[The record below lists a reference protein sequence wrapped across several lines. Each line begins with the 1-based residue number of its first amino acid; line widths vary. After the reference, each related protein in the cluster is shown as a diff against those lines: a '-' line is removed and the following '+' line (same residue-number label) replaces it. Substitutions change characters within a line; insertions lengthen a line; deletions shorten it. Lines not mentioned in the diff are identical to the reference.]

1 MAYEKIFERGR
12 IGSLN
17 LKNRVVMPAMGVS
30 LAQQNGEANE
40 HIIRYYEERAKGGV
54 GLIITEICRVEPVY
68 GTAIPN
74 QLGAYEM
81 GQIPHLERLAERV
94 HKYGTK
100 IFLQLQH
107 PGRENKSSMIG
118 GRQIVAPSAVMCKV
132 TQEMPR
138 ALTTEEVQDLVK
150 AFIRGAV
157 FAKIAGFD
165 GVELHAAHGYLLNEF
180 LSPYTN
186 KRTDRYGGSFNN
198 RIRIMEEIITG
209 IRFMCGPK
217 FAISVRISADEFV
230 EGGLKLEDGVKIA
243 RTLES
248 FGIDVINVSSGIY
261 ESSTTIVEPASFA
274 QGWRRHLGTAV
285 KKAVKIPVIAANNI
299 KDPEVAEELLETDVC
314 DFVALGRAH
323 LADPNWVKKT
333 KEGRADEINKCIG
346 CLYCFGS
353 LSEGSHIKC
362 AVNPRCGREV
372 EYSRVVKN
380 GNGRKV
386 AIIGG
391 GPAGMQAALTL
402 SERGFAPVLFE
413 KEDHLGG
420 QLNVAEKPLLKEK
433 LGAYKNSLIARV
445 TKDPNIEVRLN
456 CAADA
461 EAVKAVNPVGVF
473 IATGGT
479 PIVPKIPGIDG
490 ANVMSAEDVL
500 LGRKEA
506 KGKVAVIGGGVTG
519 LETAETL
526 GDKGC
531 QVTLVEMM
539 KDVGTGLYKSV
550 LFDMMARY
558 QKMGIVVKT
567 CERLMSIG
575 EKDVTLMNTVTSQ
588 MSKLEADTVVIALG
602 VTPVNKLVD
611 EFYNTFENVFVLG
624 DANRSG
630 RIVDATFDANG
641 LCSTFLADE

>member
-1 MAYEKIFERGR
+1 MAYEKIFQRGR
-12 IGSLN
+12 IGALN

-165 GVELHAAHGYLLNEF
+165 GVELHAAHGYLLDEF

-186 KRTDRYGGSFNN
+186 KRTDRYGGSFEN
-198 RIRIMEEIITG
+198 RIRILEEMITG

-274 QGWRRHLGTAV
+274 QGWKRHLGTAV
-285 KKAVKIPVIAANNI
+285 KKAVSIPVIAANNI
-299 KDPEVAEELLETDVC
+299 KDPDVAEELLETNVC
-314 DFVALGRAH
+314 DYVALGRAH

-353 LSEGSHIKC
+353 LSEGGHIKC

-372 EYSRVVKN
+372 EYSDIVKN

-386 AIIGG
+386 AVIGS
-391 GPAGMQAALTL
+391 GPAGMVAALTL

-433 LGAYKNSLIARV
+433 LGAYKQSLINRV
-445 TKDPNIEVRLN
+445 MKDSNIQVCLSTE
-456 CAADA
+456 ATA

-550 LFDMMARY
+550 LVDMMMRY
-558 QKMGIVVKT
+558 QKMGIQVKT

-602 VTPVNKLVD
+602 VTPVNQLVD
-611 EFYNTFENVFVLG
+611 TFYNEFDNVFVLG

>member
-1 MAYEKIFERGR
+1 MAYEKIAMRGR

-118 GRQIVAPSAVMCKV
+118 GRQIVAPSPVMCKV

-138 ALTTEEVQDLVK
+138 ELTTDEVQDLVK

-186 KRTDRYGGSFNN
+186 KRTDRYGGSFEN
-198 RIRIMEEIITG
+198 RIRIMEEMITG

-217 FAISVRISADEFV
+217 FVISVRISADEFV

-261 ESSTTIVEPASFA
+261 ETSTTIVEPASFA

-285 KKAVKIPVIAANNI
+285 KKAVSIPVIAANNI
-299 KDPEVAEELLETDVC
+299 KDPDVAEELLETGVC
-314 DFVALGRAH
+314 DFVALGRAN

-333 KEGRADEINKCIG
+333 LSGRADEINKCIG

-353 LSEGSHIKC
+353 LSEGGHIKC
-362 AVNPRCGREV
+362 AVNPKCGREV
-372 EYSRVVKN
+372 EYANVVKN

-420 QLNVAEKPLLKEK
+420 QLCVAERPLLKEK
-433 LGAYKNSLIARV
+433 LGAYKESLIARIN
-445 TKDPNIEVRLN
+445 KDRNIEVRLS

-461 EAVKAVNPVGVF
+461 AAVKAIDPVGVF

-479 PIVPKIPGIDG
+479 PIIPKIPGIDG
-490 ANVMSAEDVL
+490 ANVVTAEDIL
-500 LGRKEA
+500 LGRA
-506 KGKVAVIGGGVTG
+506 KASGKVAVIGGGITG

-526 GDKGC
+526 GDQGC

-539 KDVGTGLYKSV
+539 KDVGKGLYKSV
-550 LFDMMARY
+550 LVDMMMRY
-558 QKMGIVVKT
+558 QKMGIQIKT

-575 EKDVTLMNTVTSQ
+575 EKDVTLMSTVTSQ
-588 MSKLEADTVVIALG
+588 LSKLEADTVVIALG
-602 VTPVNKLVD
+602 VCPVNQLVD
-611 EFYNTFENVFVLG
+611 EFYDTFDNVFVLG

-630 RIVDATFDANG
+630 RIVDAVFDANG
-641 LCSTFLADE
+641 LGSTFLADE

>member
-1 MAYEKIFERGR
+1 MSYEKLFERGK

-74 QLGAYEM
+74 QLGAYEL
-81 GQIPHLERLAERV
+81 GQVPHLERLAERV

-107 PGRENKSSMIG
+107 PGRENKSAMIG
-118 GRQIVAPSAVMCKV
+118 GRQIVAPSAVMCKA

-138 ALTTEEVQDLVK
+138 ELTTEEVQDLVK

-186 KRTDRYGGSFNN
+186 KRTDRYGGSFEN
-198 RIRIMEEIITG
+198 RIRILEEMITG
-209 IRFMCGPK
+209 IRFMCGPQ
-217 FAISVRISADEFV
+217 FVISVRISADEFV

-299 KDPEVAEELLETDVC
+299 KDPDVAEELLETDVC
-314 DFVALGRAH
+314 DYVAIGRAN
-323 LADPNWVKKT
+323 LADPEWVKKT

-353 LSEGSHIKC
+353 LSEGGHIKC

-372 EYSRVVKN
+372 EYANVVKN

-391 GPAGMQAALTL
+391 GPGGMQAALTL

-433 LGAYKNSLIARV
+433 LGAYKESLIARIN
-445 TKDPNIEVRLN
+445 KDANIEVRLSCPATLEN
-456 CAADA
+456 
-461 EAVKAVNPVGVF
+461 VKELNPVGVF

-479 PIVPKIPGIDG
+479 PIVPNIPGIDG

-500 LGRKEA
+500 LGK
-506 KGKVAVIGGGVTG
+506 KTPTGKVAVIGGGITG

-526 GDKGC
+526 GDKGH

-539 KDVGTGLYKSV
+539 KEVGRGLYKSV
-550 LFDMMARY
+550 LVDVMMRY
-558 QKMGIVVKT
+558 KKMGIEVKT
-567 CERLMSIG
+567 CERLMNIG
-575 EKDVTLMNTVTSQ
+575 EKDITLMNTVTTQ
-588 MSKLEADTVVIALG
+588 LSKVEADTVVVALG
-602 VTPVNKLVD
+602 VRPVNDLVD
-611 EFYNTFENVFVLG
+611 TFYDNFENVFVIG
-624 DANRSG
+624 DADRSG
-630 RIVDATFDANG
+630 RIVDATFAANG
-641 LCSTFLADE
+641 LGSTFLAEE

>member
-1 MAYEKIFERGR
+1 MAYEKIFERGQ
-12 IGSLN
+12 IGSLK

-118 GRQIVAPSAVMCKV
+118 GRQIVAPSPVMCKV

-138 ALTTEEVQDLVK
+138 ELTTEEVQDLVK

-186 KRTDRYGGSFNN
+186 KRTDRYGGSFAN
-198 RIRIMEEIITG
+198 RIRIMEEMITG
-209 IRFMCGPK
+209 IRFMCGPQ

-299 KDPEVAEELLETDVC
+299 KDPDVAEELLETNVC

-323 LADPNWVKKT
+323 LADPQWVKKT

-362 AVNPRCGREV
+362 AVNPKCGREV
-372 EYSRVVKN
+372 EYSKVVKN

-402 SERGFAPVLFE
+402 SERGFKPVLFE

-420 QLNVAEKPLLKEK
+420 QLNVADKPLLKDK
-433 LGAYKNSLIARV
+433 LGAYKASMIARV
-445 TKDPNIEVRLN
+445 TKDENIEVRLS

-461 EAVKAVNPVGVF
+461 AAVKAVDPVGVF

-479 PIVPKIPGIDG
+479 PIVPKLPGIDG

-506 KGKVAVIGGGVTG
+506 KGRVAVIGGGITG

-539 KDVGTGLYKSV
+539 KDVGKGLYKSV
-550 LFDMMARY
+550 LVDTMMRY
-558 QKMGIVVKT
+558 QKMGIEVKT
-567 CERLMSIG
+567 CERLLSIG

-588 MSKLEADTVVIALG
+588 TSKLEADTVVIALG
-602 VTPVNKLVD
+602 VTPVNGLVD
-611 EFYNTFENVFVLG
+611 EFYDTFDNVFVLG

-630 RIVDATFDANG
+630 RIVDAVFDANG
-641 LCSTFLADE
+641 LGSTFLADE

>member
-1 MAYEKIFERGR
+1 MAYEKIFQRGR

-118 GRQIVAPSAVMCKV
+118 GRQIVAPSPVMCKV

-138 ALTTEEVQDLVK
+138 ELTTEEVQDLVK

-186 KRTDRYGGSFNN
+186 KRTDRYGGSFAN
-198 RIRIMEEIITG
+198 RIRIMEEMITG
-209 IRFMCGPK
+209 IRFMCGPQ

-372 EYSRVVKN
+372 EYAKVVKN

-413 KEDHLGG
+413 KE
-420 QLNVAEKPLLKEK
+420 
-433 LGAYKNSLIARV
+433 
-445 TKDPNIEVRLN
+445 
-456 CAADA
+456 
-461 EAVKAVNPVGVF
+461 
-473 IATGGT
+473 
-479 PIVPKIPGIDG
+479 
-490 ANVMSAEDVL
+490 
-500 LGRKEA
+500 
-506 KGKVAVIGGGVTG
+506 
-519 LETAETL
+519 
-526 GDKGC
+526 
-531 QVTLVEMM
+531 
-539 KDVGTGLYKSV
+539 
-550 LFDMMARY
+550 
-558 QKMGIVVKT
+558 
-567 CERLMSIG
+567 
-575 EKDVTLMNTVTSQ
+575 
-588 MSKLEADTVVIALG
+588 
-602 VTPVNKLVD
+602 
-611 EFYNTFENVFVLG
+611 
-624 DANRSG
+624 
-630 RIVDATFDANG
+630 
-641 LCSTFLADE
+641 

>member
-1 MAYEKIFERGR
+1 MAYEKIFTRGR
-12 IGSLN
+12 IGSLK

-54 GLIITEICRVEPVY
+54 GLIITEICRIEPMF

-74 QLGAYEM
+74 QLGAYEL
-81 GQIPHLERLAERV
+81 GQIPSLERLAERV

-118 GRQIVAPSAVMCKV
+118 GRQIVAPSPVMCKV

-138 ALTTEEVQDLVK
+138 ELTTEEVQDLVK

-157 FAKIAGFD
+157 FAKLAGFD

-186 KRTDRYGGSFNN
+186 KRTDRYGGSFAN

-217 FAISVRISADEFV
+217 FVISTRISADEFV

-285 KKAVKIPVIAANNI
+285 KKAVSIPVIAANNI
-299 KDPEVAEELLETDVC
+299 KDPDMAEELLETDVC

-323 LADPNWVKKT
+323 LADPQWVNKT
-333 KEGRADEINKCIG
+333 KVGRADEINKCIG

-353 LSEGSHIKC
+353 LSSGNHIRC

-372 EYSRVVKN
+372 EYADVVKN
-380 GNGRKV
+380 GKGRKV

-413 KEDHLGG
+413 KEDRLGG

-433 LGAYKNSLIARV
+433 LGAYKDSLIARI
-445 TKDPNIEVRLN
+445 TKDENIEVRLS
-456 CAADA
+456 A
-461 EAVKAVNPVGVF
+461 EADVESIKAIDPVGVF
-473 IATGGT
+473 LATGGT
-479 PIVPKIPGIDG
+479 PIIPQIPGIDG
-490 ANVMSAEDVL
+490 ANVMTAEDVL

-506 KGKVAVIGGGVTG
+506 KGKVAVIGGGITG

-550 LFDMMARY
+550 LVDMMMRY
-558 QKMGIVVKT
+558 QKMGIEVKT

-575 EKDVTLMNTVTSQ
+575 EKDVTLMNTVTTQ
-588 MSKLEADTVVIALG
+588 LSKLEADTVVIALG
-602 VTPVNKLVD
+602 VRSVNGLEEALYD
-611 EFYNTFENVFVLG
+611 NFENVFVLG
-624 DANRSG
+624 DADKAG
-630 RIVDATFDANG
+630 RIVDATFTANG
-641 LCSTFLADE
+641 LGSTFLADE